1 MKNTILVFAVIA
13 LMMLLPLTIVYAEE
27 NDNEDG
33 KFAGLKQIRENLR
46 ERFLNEESYRTQLRE
61 KFQNCVDEN
70 STECREIKENVK
82 ETVRGVMG
90 KICDR
95 SEDIIARLNERID
108 NAQRLSEEEKE
119 ILRNELKDNE
129 AELEDICSEI
139 EDANATEL
147 KDLAKEMK
155 HLIIETRVKFELAKD
170 LVHARRVGLIIERAE
185 HLETR
190 LNNLNVSECNSTELP
205 GLIEQ
210 FSGNVTEAREAYDEA
225 KDLWQQFKE
234 SIKNNETNKE
244 LLREAQ
250 AKYKEAQLNLKEA
263 HVVLKDIIGELK
275 DCKKAPEEIGEKDK
289 EDKDKESGDDD
300 KDNETEDN
308 ETEQ

>member
-1 MKNTILVFAVIA
+1 MKNTILVFLVIA
-13 LMMLLPLTIVYAEE
+13 LMMILPLTVVHAEE
-27 NDNEDG
+27 NGSGSGDG
-33 KFAGLKQIRENLR
+33 KLAGFKQMRENLR
-46 ERFLNEESYRTQLRE
+46 ERFLNEESYRAQLRE
-61 KFQNCVDEN
+61 KFQNCIEEN
-70 STECREIKENVK
+70 STECQEVRENVK
-82 ETVRGVMG
+82 ETVRGVME

-108 NAQRLSEEEKE
+108 KAERLTEEEKD

-129 AELEDICSEI
+129 AELKDICAEV

-147 KDLAKEMK
+147 KELAKEMK

-185 HLETR
+185 HLETK
-190 LNNLNVSECNSTELP
+190 LKNLNVSECNSTELP
-205 GLIEQ
+205 VLIEQ
-210 FSGNVTEAREAYDEA
+210 FSGNVTEARTSYDEA

-234 SIKNNETNKE
+234 SIKNNETNTE

-263 HVVLKDIIGELK
+263 HVVLKDIISELK
-275 DCKKAPEEIGEKDK
+275 DCKKEPEEIGEK
-289 EDKDKESGDDD
+289 EDKGKKVEENDSE
-300 KDNETEDN
+300 EN

>member
-1 MKNTILVFAVIA
+1 M
-13 LMMLLPLTIVYAEE
+13 
-27 NDNEDG
+27 
-33 KFAGLKQIRENLR
+33 REQLR
-46 ERFLNEESYRTQLRE
+46 ERFLNEESNRTQLKKE
-61 KFQNCVDEN
+61 IQNCIGKNTEECQGIREN
-70 STECREIKENVK
+70 ATHVVKGVLGKVCQNNNQIMENVR
-82 ETVRGVMG
+82 T
-90 KICDR
+90 KIQNNPKLTD
-95 SEDIIARLNERID
+95 
-108 NAQRLSEEEKE
+108 EEKE
-119 ILRNELKDNE
+119 TMIQFANEQETQFQGLCDGT
-129 AELEDICSEI
+129 EDM
-139 EDANATEL
+139 NATQL
-147 KDLAKEMK
+147 KERAKEMK
-155 HLIIETRVKFELAKD
+155 RLMQESKVKFELAKD

-263 HVVLKDIIGELK
+263 HVVLKDIIGELR
-275 DCKKAPEEIGEKDK
+275 DCKKAPEEIAE
-289 EDKDKESGDDD
+289 EP
-300 KDNETEDN
+300 
-308 ETEQ
+308 EQ

>member
-1 MKNTILVFAVIA
+1 MKNIILVFLVIA
-13 LMMLLPLTIVYAEE
+13 IMMAMPLTMVYAEE
-27 NDNEDG
+27 NDGSDSN
-33 KFAGLKQIRENLR
+33 FAGFKQIRENLR
-46 ERFLNEESYRTQLRE
+46 ERFLNEESYRTQLKE

-70 STECREIKENVK
+70 STECQEIKENVK
-82 ETVRGVMG
+82 ETVRGVME

-95 SEDIIARLNERID
+95 SEDVIAKLNERID
-108 NAQRLSEEEKE
+108 NAEKLTEDEKE

-129 AELEDICSEI
+129 AELKDICAQV

-155 HLIIETRVKFELAKD
+155 HLIIETKVKFELAKD

-190 LNNLNVSECNSTELP
+190 LNNLNTSECNSTELP

-210 FSGNVTEAREAYDEA
+210 FDGNVTEAREAYDDA

-263 HVVLKDIIGELK
+263 HVVLKDIIGELR
-275 DCKKAPEEIGEKDK
+275 DCKKAPEE
-289 EDKDKESGDDD
+289 
-300 KDNETEDN
+300 
-308 ETEQ
+308 TEQ